1 MPADHYYEQAN
12 PDLLYRIPVTARSV
26 LEVGCGSGALGREF
40 KAINPSCT
48 YIGIE
53 LMPEPADK
61 ARTVL
66 DHVIEGNINELKLDA
81 LPGDTAEVDCLVFG
95 DVLEHLIEPEQV
107 LVQLLPFLKD
117 HGDVLICVP
126 NVQHWSVIANL
137 LTGTWPQEEQGIFDR
152 THLRWFTKNSLV
164 ELINKLGLHVQSIT
178 PRIFQPEKA
187 AQFSRALAPGLANLN
202 INAEEFLNGS
212 APLQYVIKASK
223 GTVSRIQIS
232 GLMLSP
238 QAGMNEV
245 RMIQPLRSV
254 SSLAGVS
261 VELSSNTLPL
271 GSATREEPR
280 IMIWQRQLLTY
291 EKSLS
296 QLRKA
301 INAGFVLVSEF
312 DDDPDHW
319 PAIEAN
325 KNLNFTAMH
334 AVQTSTDVLGKKLA
348 AINPNIAVFENCLER
363 LPTLAPNKWEGI
375 GTAKRI
381 KLFFG
386 ALNRQASWEEWME
399 PLNQILQKNPEKWEV
414 EVIHDK
420 MFFNALQTKYKQ
432 FTPTCNYDTY
442 MQVLTNCHI
451 SLLPLEKTKFNAMKS
466 DLKFVESAGSQV
478 ATIASPTV
486 YENTI
491 EPHKTG
497 IICREGKDLIEIL
510 DELGSNPEKAQ
521 EIAVKA
527 RNWCKLHRLQH
538 LQTQRRLKWYQT
550 LWQQR
555 EKLTKELLTR
565 VPELAN

>member
-1 MPADHYYEQAN
+1 M
-12 PDLLYRIPVTARSV
+12 
-26 LEVGCGSGALGREF
+26 
-40 KAINPSCT
+40 
-48 YIGIE
+48 
-53 LMPEPADK
+53 
-61 ARTVL
+61 
-66 DHVIEGNINELKLDA
+66 
-81 LPGDTAEVDCLVFG
+81 
-95 DVLEHLIEPEQV
+95 
-107 LVQLLPFLKD
+107 
-117 HGDVLICVP
+117 ICIP
-126 NVQHWSVIANL
+126 NVQHWSVIGNL
-137 LTGTWPQEEQGIFDR
+137 LAGKWPQEDQGIFDR

-187 AQFSRALAPGLANLN
+187 AQFCKALAPALNNLN
-202 INAEEFLNGS
+202 IKPEEFLNGS
-212 APLQYVIKASK
+212 APLQYVLKASK
-223 GTVSRIQIS
+223 KPVSRIQIS

-238 QAGMNEV
+238 QAGMNDV

-261 VELSSNTLPL
+261 VELSSNSLPL

-291 EKSLS
+291 EKSLN

-319 PAIEAN
+319 PAIKEN

-334 AVQTSTDVLGKKLA
+334 AVQTSTEILGKKLA
-348 AINPNIAVFENCLER
+348 TINPNIAIFENCLEK
-363 LPTLAPNKWEGI
+363 LPTLAEDKWEGF
-375 GTAKRI
+375 GKGKRL

-386 ALNRQASWEEWME
+386 ALNRQASWKEWME
-399 PLNQILQKNPEKWEV
+399 PLNEILRKTPQKWEI
-414 EVIHDK
+414 EVIHDRE
-420 MFFNALQTKYKQ
+420 FFDTIQTEYKQ
-432 FTPTCNYDTY
+432 FTPTCNYATY
-442 MQVLTNCHI
+442 MQILKNCHI
-451 SLLPLEKTKFNAMKS
+451 SLLPLEKTNFNAMKS

-510 DELGSNPEKAQ
+510 DELGSNPKKAQ
-521 EIAVKA
+521 EIAAKA
-527 RNWCKLHRLQH
+527 REWCKLHRLQH

-565 VPELAN
+565 VPELAH